1 MLENIGFGHNW
12 TLLSKVR
19 KQRYRKD
26 CIIII
31 IIIIIVIWRG
41 AEGEFAIISVRL

>member
-31 IIIIIVIWRG
+31 IIIIVIWRG